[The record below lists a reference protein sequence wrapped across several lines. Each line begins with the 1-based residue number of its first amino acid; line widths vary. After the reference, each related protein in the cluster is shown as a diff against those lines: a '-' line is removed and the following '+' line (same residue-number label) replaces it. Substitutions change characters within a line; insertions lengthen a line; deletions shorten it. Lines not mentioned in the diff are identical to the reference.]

1 MRQVDEQSSEELE
14 PWEYRILIAKLEKDN
29 YDLKNQLSNRNHQ
42 ILELRAGYKALNE
55 KYKQLTQHRKPR
67 YRNKGKKKI

>member
-1 MRQVDEQSSEELE
+1 MHQIEEQQPEELE
-14 PWEYRILIAKLEKDN
+14 PWQYEILIAKLEKDL

-42 ILELRAGYKALNE
+42 ILELRAEYKALNE

>member
-1 MRQVDEQSSEELE
+1 MRQIEEQQPGELE
-14 PWEYRILIAKLEKDN
+14 PWQYQVIIAKLEKEN
-29 YDLKNQLSNRNHQ
+29 YDLKNQLSNRNHL
-42 ILELRAGYKALNE
+42 ILELRAGYNALNK

>member
-1 MRQVDEQSSEELE
+1 MRQIEEQQPKELE
-14 PWEYRILIAKLEKDN
+14 PWEYQMIIAKLEKDI

-67 YRNKGKKKI
+67 YRNKGKKRV